1 MNPQKK
7 RMRSCLECGRPLFIL
22 VQEDRVG
29 GSKQYCGFC
38 TNPMSFS
45 WMQKYL
51 QYLQEEIEYTKQILK
66 EQGQL

>member
-1 MNPQKK
+1 
-7 RMRSCLECGRPLFIL
+7 
-22 VQEDRVG
+22 
-29 GSKQYCGFC
+29 
-38 TNPMSFS
+38 MSFS